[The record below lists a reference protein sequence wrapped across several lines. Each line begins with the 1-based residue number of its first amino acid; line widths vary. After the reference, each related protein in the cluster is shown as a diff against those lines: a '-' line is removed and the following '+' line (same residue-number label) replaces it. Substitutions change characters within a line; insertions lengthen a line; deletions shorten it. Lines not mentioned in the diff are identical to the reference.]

1 MLEIHPPITKLTIK
15 EKENLEKPSLTKGI
29 LQSVKQKN
37 IYGKLIRSKEATS
50 KQAFLQEFK
59 HYKNIINKLTRINKR
74 NFYKSFFEEHKN
86 DSKRTWNGIRSI
98 INVKKKKKNSKKQ
111 IKSIKINGKEET
123 SSRILA
129 DPFNNFFVSIA
140 ENIDKKLSIQMQ
152 ITRTTWKIQ

>member
-86 DSKRTWNGIRSI
+86 DSKRTWDGIRSI
-98 INVKKKKKNSKKQ
+98 INVKKN
-111 IKSIKINGKEET
+111 
-123 SSRILA
+123 
-129 DPFNNFFVSIA
+129 
-140 ENIDKKLSIQMQ
+140 
-152 ITRTTWKIQ
+152 